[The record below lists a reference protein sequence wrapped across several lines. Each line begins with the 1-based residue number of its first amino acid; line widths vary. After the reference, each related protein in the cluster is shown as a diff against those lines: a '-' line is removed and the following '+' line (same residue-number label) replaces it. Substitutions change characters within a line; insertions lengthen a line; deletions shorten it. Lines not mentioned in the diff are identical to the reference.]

1 MKINLDVLAAVEKAN
16 AKLLVVT
23 KYWGKGETEKII
35 AALRNESCIYGWGE
49 NRVKSLEEKSLERSE
64 THFIGRLQSRQL
76 PVIAAHCET
85 IHSLALLKH
94 AEKLNKIIEQNS
106 YSKLKV
112 FIQVNVAADPAK
124 EGIAPIDLPDFLQ
137 ALAPLKNLAVVGVSS
152 MGWGEFTESQKRQ
165 EFESLIKLRN
175 KFIPQGLTSAGT
187 SRDYQIALDAGIDI
201 VRVGK
206 GIVAEP
212 FDV

>member
-1 MKINLDVLAAVEKAN
+1 M
-16 AKLLVVT
+16 
-23 KYWGKGETEKII
+23 
-35 AALRNESCIYGWGE
+35 
-49 NRVKSLEEKSLERSE
+49 
-64 THFIGRLQSRQL
+64 
-76 PVIAAHCET
+76 
-85 IHSLALLKH
+85 
-94 AEKLNKIIEQNS
+94 
-106 YSKLKV
+106 
-112 FIQVNVAADPAK
+112 AADPAK